1 VIAGSGMNPRA
12 AANQG
17 ESDKA
22 VMNVKTQRG
31 ESTELVDFGR
41 EVCGSLSAACDRE
54 WLVTNGIG
62 GFASG
67 TVAGLIT
74 RRYHGLLVAALKP
87 PLGRTLLVAKL
98 EETAQYDGE
107 EYALFADRW
116 ADGTVNPK
124 GYNHLERFRLEGTTP
139 VWTFACADARLEKRT
154 WMQAGANTTFVQYSL
169 LSASHPIHF
178 DFKALINYR
187 DYHATTHAG
196 DWRMN
201 VEPVE
206 HGLRIIAFEGATPF
220 YLLSA
225 SASEEPAHIW
235 YRNFDLLAERE
246 RGLDDREDHLHV
258 GTFHC
263 SLEVG
268 ESVTIVCTIE
278 PNVNL
283 DGPAA
288 YERHVARQRD
298 LLNQWGTLQPE
309 LAKLAPPWV
318 EQLVLAADQFIV
330 KRPLPDEPNACS
342 VIAGYHWFGDW
353 GRDTMVSLPGLTL
366 ATGRPQLA
374 RSILHTFSRFVD
386 RGMLPNVFP
395 DAGETP
401 EYNTVAATLW
411 YFEALR
417 QYYRATADT
426 ELLRELFPTLS
437 GIIDWHQRG
446 TRFGI
451 HVDQNDGLL
460 YAGQAGVQLTWMDA
474 KVGDWVVT
482 PRIGKPIEVNALWLN
497 ALVTMAQFARVLGL
511 RTETYEFLAR
521 CARDGFKRFWN
532 RSANYCHD
540 VIDGPEPC
548 DSSFRPN
555 QVLAVSLP
563 ECPLSDEQRRAVVD
577 ACARHL
583 LTSYGLRSLSA
594 GHANYQGRYTGGPRE
609 RDGGYHQ
616 GTVWGWLLGPF
627 VLAHL
632 RVYGD
637 PIRAAAFLEPIAN
650 HLTTCGLGSAS
661 EIFDG
666 DAPFT
671 PRGCIAQ
678 AWTVAELLRA
688 WTATTEVATALTK
701 KLARGT
707 AERVERVRQGRDI
720 KTNDA
725 RVQT

>member
-1 VIAGSGMNPRA
+1 MTSPGPRGTERIAKPERSAKQALAVA
-12 AANQG
+12 AAFVP
-17 ESDKA
+17 SFI
-22 VMNVKTQRG
+22 
-31 ESTELVDFGR
+31 DFGR
-41 EVCGSLSAACDRE
+41 ETCCSLDAACDRE

-67 TVAGLIT
+67 TIAGLTT

-107 EYALFADRW
+107 EFALFADRW
-116 ADGTVNPK
+116 AGGTVNPH

-139 VWTFACADARLEKRT
+139 IWTFAFADARLEKRI
-154 WMQAGANTTFVQYSL
+154 WMQAGANTAFVQYSL
-169 LSASHPIHF
+169 VSASRPLQL
-178 DFKALINYR
+178 DLKALVNYR

-206 HGLRIIAFEGATPF
+206 HGLRIVAFEGAIPF
-220 YLLSA
+220 FLLSS
-225 SASEEPAHIW
+225 SASGLPAHVW
-235 YRNFDLLAERE
+235 YRNFDLAQERE
-246 RGLDDREDHLHV
+246 RGLDDREDHLHA
-258 GTFHC
+258 GTFHT
-263 SLEVG
+263 SLEAG
-268 ESVTIVCTIE
+268 ESFTIVCAVE
-278 PNVNL
+278 PHAEL
-283 DGPAA
+283 SGPAA
-288 YERHVARQRD
+288 YERHLARQHD
-298 LLNQWGTLQPE
+298 LLSQWTTPQPE
-309 LAKLAPPWV
+309 LAKLAAPWV
-318 EQLVLAADQFIV
+318 KQLVLAADQFIV
-330 KRPLPDEPNACS
+330 KRQLTDEPDACS

-353 GRDTMVSLPGLTL
+353 GRDTMIALPGLTL
-366 ATGRPQLA
+366 TTGRPQLA
-374 RSILHTFSRFVD
+374 RSVLRTFGRFVD
-386 RGMLPNVFP
+386 CGMLPNVFP

-401 EYNTVAATLW
+401 EYNTVDATLW

-417 QYYRATADT
+417 QYYLATADT

-437 GIIDWHQRG
+437 GIIEWHQRG

-451 HVDQNDGLL
+451 RVDPNDGLL
-460 YAGQAGVQLTWMDA
+460 YAGQVGVQLTWMDA

-497 ALVTMAQFARVLGL
+497 ALVTMARFARALGL

-532 RSANYCHD
+532 ETANYCFD
-540 VIDGPEPC
+540 VIDGLEPC
-548 DSSFRPN
+548 DSSLRPN
-555 QVLAVSLP
+555 QILAVSLP
-563 ECPLSDEQRRAVVD
+563 ECALTAEQQRAVVD

-583 LTSYGLRSLSA
+583 LTSHGLRSLAS
-594 GHANYQGRYTGGPRE
+594 GHANYQGCYIGGPRE
-609 RDGGYHQ
+609 RDGAYHQ

-637 PIRAAAFLEPIAN
+637 PMRAAAFLEPIAN
-650 HLTTCGLGSAS
+650 HLRTYGLGSAS

-688 WTATTEVATALTK
+688 WTATFSVAA
-701 KLARGT
+701 
-707 AERVERVRQGRDI
+707 VERRAAPPQDADKREELSARRRSI
-720 KTNDA
+720 KINDA

>member
-1 VIAGSGMNPRA
+1 MIARSERSAKQALAVTA
-12 AANQG
+12 A
-17 ESDKA
+17 
-22 VMNVKTQRG
+22 
-31 ESTELVDFGR
+31 LVPSFIDFGR
-41 EVCGSLSAACDRE
+41 ETCCSLDAASDRE

-67 TVAGLIT
+67 TVAGVTT

-98 EETAQYDGE
+98 EETAQYDGG

-139 VWTFACADARLEKRT
+139 VWTFACADARLEKRI
-154 WMQAGANTTFVQYSL
+154 WMQAGANTTFVQYAL

-178 DFKALINYR
+178 DLKALINYR

-196 DWRMN
+196 NWHMN

-206 HGLRIIAFEGATPF
+206 HGLRIVAFESATPF
-220 YLLSA
+220 YLLAA
-225 SASEEPAHIW
+225 SASEEPAHVW
-235 YRNFDLLAERE
+235 YRDFDLAEERE
-246 RGLDDREDHLHV
+246 RGLDDHEDHLHA
-258 GTFHC
+258 GTFHA
-263 SLEVG
+263 SLEAG
-268 ESVTIVCTIE
+268 ESVTIVCTTDPHAE
-278 PNVNL
+278 L
-283 DGPAA
+283 DGPVA
-288 YERHVARQRD
+288 YERHLARQQD
-298 LLNQWGTLQPE
+298 LLSQWTASQPE

-318 EQLVLAADQFIV
+318 KQLVLAADQFIV
-330 KRPLPDEPNACS
+330 KRPLTDEPDTCS

-353 GRDTMVSLPGLTL
+353 GRDTMIALPGLTL
-366 ATGRPQLA
+366 ATGRPKLA
-374 RSILHTFSRFVD
+374 RTILRTFSRFID

-395 DAGETP
+395 DAGDAP
-401 EYNTVAATLW
+401 EYNTVDATLW

-417 QYYRATADT
+417 QCYLATADT
-426 ELLRELFPTLS
+426 ELLRELFPKLS
-437 GIIDWHQRG
+437 EIIEWHQRG

-451 HVDQNDGLL
+451 RVDPNDGLL
-460 YAGQAGVQLTWMDA
+460 YAGERGVQLTWMDA

-497 ALVTMAQFARVLGL
+497 ALVTMTQFARTLGL
-511 RTETYEFLAR
+511 RTETYEFLAK
-521 CARDGFKRFWN
+521 CARDSFKRFWN
-532 RSANYCHD
+532 ESANYCHD

-555 QVLAVSLP
+555 QILAVSLP
-563 ECPLSDEQRRAVVD
+563 ECPLGDEQQRAVVD

-583 LTSYGLRSLSA
+583 LTSFGLRSLSA
-594 GHANYQGRYTGGPRE
+594 GHASYEGRYTGGPRE
-609 RDGGYHQ
+609 RDSGYHQ

-688 WTATTEVATALTK
+688 WTATAEVETALTRSCHGEQRSGSSECGR
-701 KLARGT
+701 AGT
-707 AERVERVRQGRDI
+707 
-720 KTNDA
+720 
-725 RVQT
+725 